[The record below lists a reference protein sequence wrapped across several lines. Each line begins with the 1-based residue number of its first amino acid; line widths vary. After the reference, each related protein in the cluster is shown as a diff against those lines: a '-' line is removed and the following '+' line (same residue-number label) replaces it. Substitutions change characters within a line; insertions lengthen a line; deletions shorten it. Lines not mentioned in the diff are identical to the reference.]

1 MEWRGKSSLTFLVY
15 CLALRCF
22 VPERGTLTIESIS
35 STFMRLVSPWYE
47 ENWGWKWITLL
58 LSLFTVL
65 AIRAE
70 QLFLYERSANYSSSQ
85 KKGPEHIDIER
96 KANEHRS
103 SPIQSALPM
112 RRKPHL
118 PASSKQGANQAQ
130 MEQNRMMN
138 LSSSQELLHL
148 KLKAVLISSRPT
160 NLPSMVDL
168 RAGVAGNTKKSKAVL
183 PTPVKELTPD
193 RDAHR

>member
-47 ENWGWKWITLL
+47 DNWGWKWITLI
-58 LSLFTVL
+58 LSLFTML

-70 QLFLYERSANYSSSQ
+70 QLFLYERPANYSSSQ
-85 KKGPEHIDIER
+85 KKGLEHIDIER

-103 SPIQSALPM
+103 CPIQSALPM
-112 RRKPHL
+112 RRKPRL
-118 PASSKQGANQAQ
+118 PASSKQRAVNVIFDDTKLPSIQTKDRS
-130 MEQNRMMN
+130 E
-138 LSSSQELLHL
+138 
-148 KLKAVLISSRPT
+148 KLKFDDMSDSESENDQEPEV
-160 NLPSMVDL
+160 
-168 RAGVAGNTKKSKAVL
+168 VAGEESINHDDT
-183 PTPVKELTPD
+183 
-193 RDAHR
+193 

>member
-1 MEWRGKSSLTFLVY
+1 
-15 CLALRCF
+15 
-22 VPERGTLTIESIS
+22 
-35 STFMRLVSPWYE
+35 
-47 ENWGWKWITLL
+47 
-58 LSLFTVL
+58 
-65 AIRAE
+65 
-70 QLFLYERSANYSSSQ
+70 
-85 KKGPEHIDIER
+85 
-96 KANEHRS
+96 
-103 SPIQSALPM
+103 
-112 RRKPHL
+112 
-118 PASSKQGANQAQ
+118 

-183 PTPVKELTPD
+183 PTPVEVLTPD